1 MSLEWNGRAVR
12 RDVFRACVKGL
23 NETMGRAVVQAKK
36 RPRMPVITG
45 KAQGSI
51 RIVQL
56 ARVEGTHIRGKW
68 GSTDVLYFVGIEAK
82 SGPLRGGGAEAY
94 PEFVPRV
101 RAHLKR
107 TLR

>member
-1 MSLEWNGRAVR
+1 MSLVWNGRAVQR
-12 RDVFRACVKGL
+12 EVYQACVKAL

-45 KAQGSI
+45 VAQGSI

-56 ARVEGTHIRGKW
+56 ARVEGTKVSGKW
-68 GSTDVLYFVGIEAK
+68 GSTGVLYFKGIEAK